1 MLSYTVIQ
9 LVFNNCIKMF
19 ENIKTK
25 IFNYKK
31 NLIQIKDNY
40 IEKMIE
46 IKFSIYNKYI
56 VIKNRTK
63 TNYYNYKEK
72 YILVLNTH
80 SNNFYKYWWKNYDK
94 IR

>member
-1 MLSYTVIQ
+1 MLSYTVIKHI
-9 LVFNNCIKMF
+9 FNKFKKLF

-25 IFNYKK
+25 ILNSKK
-31 NLIQIKDNY
+31 NLIKIKDNY
-40 IEKMIE
+40 IENIVE

-72 YILVLNTH
+72 SIVVLNTH
-80 SNNFYKYWWKNYDK
+80 YNNFYTYWCKNYDK
-94 IR
+94 IK